1 MKTFICGSCGGEWY
15 SDESQA
21 GSVRCCPYCMTMIP
35 RPLEPETVDT
45 LGKAIYSAISAL
57 DLDILSQAARMKG
70 YLMDTV
76 CDMPELKKEI
86 RLFFK
91 FFNQDYLS
99 RYKEAFLGDMA
110 AAATVLSRIEY
121 YLVEDEALDKG
132 RARQMTESCME
143 AIRYYKGISET
154 VEESY
159 FPEKPYYER
168 TDTENDYDKA
178 IEYFQKAADLRDT
191 EVLNDLAL
199 CYCFGRIAK
208 YDRQKSAEYFLKA
221 ADQGDARAQNNLGI
235 CYRDGTGVAKD
246 HVKAAEWFQK
256 AADQGFGNAQHNLGL
271 CYRDGTGVPRDPAK
285 AVQWFQKAAVQGLG
299 YAQYSLGFCYQNG
312 LGVPKDPAK
321 AVIWF
326 QKAVDWFQKG
336 ANQGFDLAQYGLGL
350 CYENGLGVPKDPIE
364 AAQWFQ
370 KAAYQGFDLAQYGLG
385 LCYENGLGVPKDSTE
400 AAQWFQKAAGGFEKM
415 AEQGNRNAG
424 TLLEECHKRTK

>member
-1 MKTFICGSCGGEWY
+1 MKKFTCRSCRNEWY
-15 SDESQA
+15 VDESLS
-21 GSVRCCPYCMTMIP
+21 GSVCTCPFCRAEIP
-35 RPLEPETVDT
+35 RPLKPENVDT
-45 LGKAIYSAISAL
+45 LGKAIYSAVSAL

-76 CDMPELKKEI
+76 CDMTELKKEI

-154 VEESY
+154 VEQSY

-168 TDTENDYDKA
+168 TDTDNDYDKA
-178 IEYFQKAADLRDT
+178 IEYFQKAADQGDT

-199 CYCFGRIAK
+199 CYCFGRITK
-208 YDRQKSAEYFLKA
+208 YDRQKSTEYYL
-221 ADQGDARAQNNLGI
+221 
-235 CYRDGTGVAKD
+235 
-246 HVKAAEWFQK
+246 
-256 AADQGFGNAQHNLGL
+256 
-271 CYRDGTGVPRDPAK
+271 
-285 AVQWFQKAAVQGLG
+285 KAAVQGLG

-312 LGVPKDPAK
+312 LGVPKDPA
-321 AVIWF
+321 
-326 QKAVDWFQKG
+326 
-336 ANQGFDLAQYGLGL
+336 
-350 CYENGLGVPKDPIE
+350 
-364 AAQWFQ
+364 
-370 KAAYQGFDLAQYGLG
+370 
-385 LCYENGLGVPKDSTE
+385 E

-415 AEQGNRNAG
+415 AEQGNLYGGNAS
-424 TLLEECHKRTK
+424 

>member
-1 MKTFICGSCGGEWY
+1 MKKFTCRSCRNEWY
-15 SDESQA
+15 VDESLS
-21 GSVRCCPYCMTMIP
+21 GSVCTCPFCRAEIP
-35 RPLEPETVDT
+35 RPLEPENIDT
-45 LGKAIYSAISAL
+45 LGKAIYSAVSAL

-154 VEESY
+154 VEQSY
-159 FPEKPYYER
+159 FPEKPHYER

-178 IEYFQKAADLRDT
+178 IEYFQKAAD
-191 EVLNDLAL
+191 
-199 CYCFGRIAK
+199 
-208 YDRQKSAEYFLKA
+208 
-221 ADQGDARAQNNLGI
+221 
-235 CYRDGTGVAKD
+235 
-246 HVKAAEWFQK
+246 
-256 AADQGFGNAQHNLGL
+256 
-271 CYRDGTGVPRDPAK
+271 
-285 AVQWFQKAAVQGLG
+285 QGLG
-299 YAQYSLGFCYQNG
+299 YAQYSLGFCYRNG
-312 LGVPKDPAK
+312 LGVPKDPA
-321 AVIWF
+321 
-326 QKAVDWFQKG
+326 
-336 ANQGFDLAQYGLGL
+336 
-350 CYENGLGVPKDPIE
+350 
-364 AAQWFQ
+364 
-370 KAAYQGFDLAQYGLG
+370 
-385 LCYENGLGVPKDSTE
+385 E

-415 AEQGNRNAG
+415 AEQGNRNAK